1 MFVKEFGS
9 VSANELNQQLNK
21 VYRWQLSLNTIT
33 ENDASQMLQTISSKI
48 KKIKSTSQAHHAER
62 NPQYMEAVMV
72 GKILETWKN
81 EMATKRTRLSEAMRR
96 IDRYC
101 AVNLNERELT
111 PTELKKRDHYK
122 GALEKRE
129 GEFTKRYG
137 PRGDEV
143 MYATATKMA
152 KNESYILPPAL
163 TEGEIEQARVTMAAR
178 DLADSVQDIVEKIS
192 DMQNEK
198 LPALVSAMK
207 DQIGMEQANQFSEAT
222 KTTLATLL
230 DAANSAR
237 DALDNAS
244 RSVGGG
250 QPMDMGGGDDMD
262 MGNDMGGGEETAPD
276 MNAPLGGDEAITPP
290 RDNASE
296 LDAADAAAGGVGA
309 EMGRGRRA

>member
-9 VSANELNQQLNK
+9 VSATELNQQLNK
-21 VYRWQLSLNTIT
+21 VYRWQLNLNTIT
-33 ENDASQMLQTISSKI
+33 ENDASQMLQTIGSKI
-48 KKIKSTSQAHHAER
+48 RKIKSTSQAHHAER

-96 IDRYC
+96 IDRFC
-101 AVNLNERELT
+101 AINLNERELT
-111 PTELKKRDHYK
+111 PTELKKREHYK
-122 GALEKRE
+122 GALEKRK
-129 GEFTKRYG
+129 GEFSKRYG

-152 KNESYILPPAL
+152 KNESYTLPPSL

-207 DQIGMEQANQFSEAT
+207 DQIGMDQANQFSEAT
-222 KTTLATLL
+222 KTTLSTLL

-244 RSVGGG
+244 RAVGGG
-250 QPMDMGGGDDMD
+250 QPMDMGGGDDMGD
-262 MGNDMGGGEETAPD
+262 DMGGEPAQD
-276 MNAPLGGDEAITPP
+276 MNAPVGGDEAITPP